1 MDNIRTKVL
10 VREVMNSPV
19 LSGSL
24 DETADQL
31 AKKMT
36 ERKAGSIIIQN
47 EGKPLGI
54 VTQTD
59 MVEKVLSNNKTP
71 SDIKAMD
78 MASAPL
84 LTIDAEKDV
93 IEAARQMRKEK
104 VKRLGVVHNDE
115 LIGII
120 SITDLSAIAPD
131 LIDIVSEKARVLRG
145 EVLRGKGPLTGFCDE
160 CSQWSD
166 VLLDSEDRFICERCR
181 GEPISEDKVQ

>member
-1 MDNIRTKVL
+1 MDIIRTKVL

-19 LSGSL
+19 LTGSP

-36 ERKAGSIIIQN
+36 EKQAGSVVITMD
-47 EGKPLGI
+47 GKPLGI

-59 MVEKVLSNNKTP
+59 MVQKVLATNKKP
-71 SDIKAMD
+71 SDIRATD
-78 MASAPL
+78 MASLPL
-84 LTIDAEKDV
+84 LTIEAEKDV
-93 IEAARQMRKEK
+93 TEAARQMRKLK
-104 VKRLGVVHNDE
+104 VKRLGVTHNEE

-131 LIDIVSEKARVLRG
+131 LIDIVSEKARMLRG
-145 EVLRGKGPLTGFCDE
+145 EVLRGKGPLTGYCDE

-166 VLLDSEDRFICERCR
+166 HLLDSEDRFICERCR
-181 GEPISEDKVQ
+181 GEPISEDRL